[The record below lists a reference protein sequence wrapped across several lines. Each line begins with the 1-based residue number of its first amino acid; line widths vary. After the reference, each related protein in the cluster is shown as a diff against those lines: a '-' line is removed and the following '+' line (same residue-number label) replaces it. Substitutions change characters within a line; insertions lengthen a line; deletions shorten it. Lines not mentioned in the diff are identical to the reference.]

1 MADAARE
8 IARDIEGVSLPPA
21 GKYELDVT
29 HTTVEFVARHMLTKM
44 RGRFVEF
51 EGTVVVGDSPEDS
64 IVEVE
69 IKTDSVQTNQEQRDE
84 HLKSADFFEVEKHP
98 VITFTSTAVRHTG
111 GDTFELVGDLTIKD
125 TTKPVTL
132 AGEFLGWGQDPYGN
146 TVLSASAKTEIS
158 REDWDLTWN
167 MAVETGGFLVGK
179 KVGLEIEVEA
189 RKVG

>member
-1 MADAARE
+1 MAVAVRE
-8 IARDIEGVSLPPA
+8 LEGISLPPV
-21 GKYELDVT
+21 GTYELDVT
-29 HTTVEFVARHMLTKM
+29 HTQVEFVARHMLTKM

-51 EGTVVVGDSPEDS
+51 EGTVVVGERPEDS
-64 IVEVE
+64 SVEVE

-84 HLKSADFFEVEKHP
+84 HLKGEDFFEVENYP
-98 VITFTSTAVRHTG
+98 LMTFKSTAVRHTG
-111 GDTFELVGDLTIKD
+111 GNTFDLVGDLTIKD

-132 AGEFLGWGQDPYGN
+132 KGEFLGWGQDPYDN

-167 MAVETGGFLVGK
+167 VAVETGGFLVGK

-189 RKVG
+189 RRVG